1 MVAIFHHKV
10 DNNSMNVVEKDA
22 VVSGMLNDELRRC
35 EEAFKAILKALA
47 KLPRGS
53 LRIRAKLYKD
63 KKYEYHYLK
72 YRDGGRIVNQHVSGS
87 DLKELKAKLSLRKK
101 YEQEAKSYEKRI
113 AYLKKILSSKGSP
126 RGVKKDK

>member
-1 MVAIFHHKV
+1 MYFRIY
-10 DNNSMNVVEKDA
+10 
-22 VVSGMLNDELRRC
+22 R
-35 EEAFKAILKALA
+35 
-47 KLPRGS
+47 S

-72 YRDGGRIVNQHVSGS
+72 YRDGDRIVNQHVSGS

-113 AYLKKILSSKGSP
+113 AYLKKIMSSKGSP

>member
-22 VVSGMLNDELRRC
+22 VVSGMLNDELKRC
-35 EEAFKAILKALA
+35 EEALGAIRKALA

-53 LRIRAKLYKD
+53 LSIRVKLYKN
-63 KKYEYHYLK
+63 KRYEYHYLK
-72 YRDGGRIVNQHVSGS
+72 FRDRDRIVNQHVSGS
-87 DLKELKAKLSLRKK
+87 DLKELKNKLSLRKK
-101 YEQEAKSYEKRI
+101 YEQEEKSYEKRI
-113 AYLKKILSSKGSP
+113 AYLKKILSSKGRP

>member
-1 MVAIFHHKV
+1 
-10 DNNSMNVVEKDA
+10 MNVVENDA

-35 EEAFKAILKALA
+35 EEASKAILKVLA

-53 LRIRAKLYKD
+53 LHIRAKLYKD

-72 YRDGGRIVNQHVSGS
+72 YRDGDRIVNQHVSGS

-113 AYLKKILSSKGSP
+113 TYLKKIPLCANIYETLSTQ
-126 RGVKKDK
+126 